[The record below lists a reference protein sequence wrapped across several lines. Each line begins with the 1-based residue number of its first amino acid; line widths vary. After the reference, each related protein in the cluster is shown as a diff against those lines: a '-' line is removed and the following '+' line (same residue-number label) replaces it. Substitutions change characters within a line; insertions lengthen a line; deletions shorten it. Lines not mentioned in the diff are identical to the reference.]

1 MKLLQ
6 QVDDARLQKAL
17 AMVERNDSGDI
28 KKVKSELSNLWAVKG
43 SLLYNEKRVDLL
55 KKLRVNIKERLQR
68 DKKQKM
74 KLGKKLRKANKT
86 GKRFGDDTRGKEA
99 RAAEQAA
106 KLQAQQSTASSP
118 LQNVLP
124 PSFLGGVPPSV
135 QQNSTTSSNTNSKTL
150 KSNDNNNNKTK
161 KSKVPGSK
169 KKKKKKKKKKSDS
182 NDLSFNDYVGYGAI
196 AVGIA
201 ALASIVFLKSK

>member
-1 MKLLQ
+1 MG
-6 QVDDARLQKAL
+6 RLQKAL

-106 KLQAQQSTASSP
+106 KLQAQQSTAPSP
-118 LQNVLP
+118 LQNVFP
-124 PSFLGGVPPSV
+124 PSFLGGPPP
-135 QQNSTTSSNTNSKTL
+135 QQNST
-150 KSNDNNNNKTK
+150 
-161 KSKVPGSK
+161 PM
-169 KKKKKKKKKKSDS
+169 
-182 NDLSFNDYVGYGAI
+182 
-196 AVGIA
+196 
-201 ALASIVFLKSK
+201 